1 LELDVKNYIQITV
14 KIRKPTYEIEFGRTF
29 LSAFIESD
37 VRLTP
42 EFFDVMKDRSINRR
56 FIDIDHA
63 LEKWTTHSSVN
74 VLGRDIPLCSAA
86 KWTRKQEP
94 KYSCYVD
101 HMLITNDGSV
111 SPGRWNFTAK
121 WTPKIDWLNLFRSI
135 CHVCDA
141 QAGMLHHFTSPEIR
155 NPPSDFAIGIIAP
168 AINPRF
174 KDISWAMMFGDDFVH
189 AVDVEKLTALGFP
202 VEAVGSGYLVRV
214 TDSLLDVS
222 QRFDYFCERRE
233 LLRANLP
240 RDIFT
245 DPDEAEAN
253 RAEIERL
260 IKERDA
266 KAQLS

>member
-1 LELDVKNYIQITV
+1 MQNYVQITV
-14 KIRKPTYEIEFGRTF
+14 KIKRPTYEIEFGRAF

-37 VRLTP
+37 THLTP
-42 EFFDVMKDRSINRR
+42 EFLDIMKDRPISRP

-63 LEKWTTHSSVN
+63 LEKWTTYSSVN
-74 VLGRDIPLCSAA
+74 VIGKDLPLCSAA
-86 KWTRKQEP
+86 KWTRKHEP
-94 KYSCYVD
+94 KYSCYMS
-101 HMLITNDGSV
+101 HMLINNFGNV
-111 SPGRWNFTAK
+111 SPGACYFTAR
-121 WTPKIDWLNLFRSI
+121 WSPKIDWLLLFRSI
-135 CHVCDA
+135 SRVCDA
-141 QAGMLHHFTSPEIR
+141 QAGMLHHFTSPELVKPNGR
-155 NPPSDFAIGIIAP
+155 FPRGSIAP
-168 AINPRF
+168 AMNPKF
-174 KDISWAMMFGDDFVH
+174 PEIAWAMMFGDDFVH
-189 AVDVEKLTALGFP
+189 AVDVKKLTALGFP

-240 RDIFT
+240 RTIFT

-266 KAQLS
+266 KAAAA